1 MILLLACLLAGCKQ
15 TETAEG
21 VRGRY
26 RQMTGC
32 TMEAAVACAGG
43 EDPWRGTLRCHYV
56 PEGESVIEV
65 LEPEAIAGVEAVLE
79 EGRWSLR
86 FAGKRL
92 DAGAVSREKISP
104 AACLPRL
111 MNALREGWLLE
122 ENAEEWNGVPCLRL
136 TVDQSGEEAE
146 KLYITV
152 WLRQDDGTPL
162 RGELAVEEETVLT
175 ADFTAFSFDE

>member
-1 MILLLACLLAGCKQ
+1 MRKGVFVPMILLLACLLAGCKQ

-111 MNALREGWLLE
+111 MNALREDMPPYY
-122 ENAEEWNGVPCLRL
+122 VFTR
-136 TVDQSGEEAE
+136 VEAFRE
-146 KLYITV
+146 
-152 WLRQDDGTPL
+152 DMTPF
-162 RGELAVEEETVLT
+162 R
-175 ADFTAFSFDE
+175 